1 MIRKE
6 KFVYLLDSLEGKMI
20 QKSRLAKYPWETF
33 NAAKFSLWKVLE
45 KGSLSEE
52 VGSDVA
58 ERRALLWDLE
68 WGAAAAEATNHD
80 KGTAS
85 NHCIVIPD
93 GIVIPES
100 TNAASSSSAPPGT
113 APPGAKSSESS
124 SKSSEESSDITMPP
138 LPPPN
143 VVDEFDIQDFID
155 EFKIGGPT
163 HQLQLYY
170 PLPKGKAN
178 RFTTITIRT
187 CGGLDQATALAKVS
201 R

>member
-20 QKSRLAKYPWETF
+20 QKSQLAKYPWETF

-124 SKSSEESSDITMPP
+124 SESSEESSDITMPP

-155 EFKIGGPT
+155 EFKIGQTT

-187 CGGLDQATALAKVS
+187 CGGLGQATALAKVS